1 MDLDLYNF
9 LQELPVGLKCKGDS
23 VPDIARGRFE
33 SKYLLK
39 YHYKSLLPA
48 AITSKRKQGGFAP
61 MPLFF
66 QDPLQRARIK
76 DFILSADIYEDFLN
90 RDGVERFLN
99 EYDHEASR
107 KGGWFWYKQNKALQY
122 FNLLTLVTWWEE
134 FIERKEVKYW

>member
-1 MDLDLYNF
+1 MAQMFGNNLAFSFYGF
-9 LQELPVGLKCKGDS
+9 GSVQFPAGVAGWFLKCKGDS

-66 QDPLQRARIK
+66 QDPLQRAHLR
-76 DFILSADIYEDFLN
+76 
-90 RDGVERFLN
+90 RFHSFCRHLRGFPQ
-99 EYDHEASR
+99 S
-107 KGGWFWYKQNKALQY
+107 
-122 FNLLTLVTWWEE
+122 
-134 FIERKEVKYW
+134 